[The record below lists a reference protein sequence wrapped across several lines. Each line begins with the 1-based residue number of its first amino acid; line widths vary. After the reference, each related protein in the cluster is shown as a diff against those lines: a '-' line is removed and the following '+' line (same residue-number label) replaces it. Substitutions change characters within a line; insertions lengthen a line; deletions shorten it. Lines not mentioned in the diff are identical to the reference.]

1 MKFKKILVFL
11 ILLLIFPLSIK
22 ANNEYRDVISDIV
35 ENKDT
40 DKVTVYLFHQN
51 GCPHCEAE
59 IEFLKKMEKKYD
71 IKVLKYEIT
80 SSDKNY
86 NNMELAEQ
94 RFMLNLDSVPFTVI
108 GTKYFSGF
116 NDSVGLDIENT
127 IKSYLGEDVDL
138 NVKKLPIIGDVNIKN
153 VSIPLA
159 AIVLGLADGFNPCA
173 MWILLF
179 LISMLFNMKD
189 RKRMWILGITFLV
202 SSALVYFL
210 SMVGFNYLLGLFKAN
225 IIRKLIAVVALI
237 GGILNIRSYIKTKD
251 DGCHVVDSK
260 KRKKYFERIKKFT
273 TEKNFILA
281 LLGVVALAFSV
292 NIVELACSAGFPAI
306 FLEILNINDL
316 SNLQDI
322 IYILLYILFFL
333 LDDIVVFVIAM
344 KTLELTGISTKYNRL
359 SHLIGGILMILIGIL
374 LIFKPE
380 WIMFNF

>member
-22 ANNEYRDVISDIV
+22 ADNEYRDVISDIV

-59 IEFLKKMEKKYD
+59 IEFLKQMEKKYD

-80 SSDKNY
+80 TSDKNY

-344 KTLELTGISTKYNRL
+344 TTLELTGISTKYNRL